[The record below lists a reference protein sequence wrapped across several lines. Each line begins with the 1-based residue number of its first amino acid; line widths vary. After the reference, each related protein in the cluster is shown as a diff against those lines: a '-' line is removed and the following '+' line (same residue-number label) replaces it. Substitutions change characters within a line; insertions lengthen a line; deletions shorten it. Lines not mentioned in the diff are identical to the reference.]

1 MNKATITKQELF
13 TKLEKLP
20 KSYLK
25 EVLDFVDYLLVK
37 QKARK
42 KVTIQEDLDPKKD
55 PLLKFIGS
63 IEHGALTED
72 IDKELYGK

>member
-1 MNKATITKQELF
+1 MNKTITKQELF

-25 EVLDFVDYLLVK
+25 EVLDFIDYLLVK
-37 QKARK
+37 KRSRK
-42 KVTIQEDLDPKKD
+42 KVMVQEDLDPKKD
-55 PLLKFIGS
+55 PLLGFIGS
-63 IEHGALTED
+63 IEHGALTKD

>member
-1 MNKATITKQELF
+1 MNKTITKQELF

-25 EVLDFVDYLLVK
+25 EVLDFIDYLLVK
-37 QKARK
+37 KRSRK
-42 KVTIQEDLDPKKD
+42 KVMVQEDLDPKKD
-55 PLLKFIGS
+55 PLLRFIGS
-63 IEHGALTED
+63 IEHGALTKD